1 MHLEY
6 NLKSFELT
14 AKIKSKSN
22 EWENVAY
29 DSFKE
34 LELWKEWIC
43 LRTKFTLKYIVDSS
57 KSLKEQLAETRKKLC
72 ETNKPVFKIDGTEIM
87 LKKDKVMIGIGKNA
101 KVNAAL
107 QQTKKDQSNSNAKS
121 DPTKFEVLNFILAPS
136 EEESVDDISAIFAS
150 KYHL

>member
-1 MHLEY
+1 M
-6 NLKSFELT
+6 KSSELS

-57 KSLKEQLAETRKKLC
+57 ESLREQLVGTRKKLC

-107 QQTKKDQSNSNAKS
+107 QQTKKDQTNSNAKS

-150 KYHL
+150 EYHV